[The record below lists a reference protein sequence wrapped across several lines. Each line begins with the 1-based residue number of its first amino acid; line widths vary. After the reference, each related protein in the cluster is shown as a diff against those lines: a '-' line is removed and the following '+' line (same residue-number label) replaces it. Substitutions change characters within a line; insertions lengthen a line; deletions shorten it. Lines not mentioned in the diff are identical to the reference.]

1 MPTLSHVLEVAA
13 LLLIAYVGGC
23 ILGYALRVLVYR
35 FETRP
40 RFVAPPVVAPVAA
53 VRQPTPAQRLAR
65 TVRMESEAPGEV
77 TPPAPSPPDPEPAQ
91 SRPPGLVAPRG
102 SPDDLRRIRGVGPKT
117 AEQLEALGIFH
128 YWQIAAWTQPN
139 ISWLEDQ
146 RVAIKGRIARE
157 QWVEQA
163 ALLATAPAS
172 SAA

>member
-13 LLLIAYVGGC
+13 LILSAYVCGC
-23 ILGYALRVLVYR
+23 ALGYGVRVLAHR

-40 RFVAPPVVAPVAA
+40 RFVATPAAAPAPPA
-53 VRQPTPAQRLAR
+53 RQPTPAQRLAR
-65 TVRMESEAPGEV
+65 TVRAETEAPVEA
-77 TPPAPSPPDPEPAQ
+77 PPPPPPVPESKPKEDRPHGLPAA
-91 SRPPGLVAPRG
+91 RGL
-102 SPDDLRRIRGVGPKT
+102 PDDLRRIRGVGPKT
-117 AEQLEALGIFH
+117 AEQLEALGIYH
-128 YWQIAAWTQPN
+128 YWQIAAWTPPN
-139 ISWLEDQ
+139 IAWLEDQ

>member
-1 MPTLSHVLEVAA
+1 MPTLAHVLEVAA

-23 ILGYALRVLVYR
+23 TLGYALRVLAYR

-40 RFVAPPVVAPVAA
+40 RFVAAPVAA
-53 VRQPTPAQRLAR
+53 PVAPVRQPTPAQRLAR
-65 TVRMESEAPGEV
+65 TVRTDTEAPAEV
-77 TPPAPSPPDPEPAQ
+77 APPAPPPPEAKPAEG
-91 SRPPGLVAPRG
+91 RPPGLVAARG
-102 SPDDLRRIRGVGPKT
+102 TPDDLRRIRGVGPKT

-139 ISWLEDQ
+139 IAWLEDQ